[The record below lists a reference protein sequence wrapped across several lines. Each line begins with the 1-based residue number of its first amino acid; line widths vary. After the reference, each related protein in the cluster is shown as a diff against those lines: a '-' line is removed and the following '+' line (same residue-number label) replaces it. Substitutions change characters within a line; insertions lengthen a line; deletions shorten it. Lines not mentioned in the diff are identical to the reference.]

1 MSKSFFATL
10 EHYLSPVSI
19 FLENQRDTNDIAH
32 QAAATASTFERAH
45 SFVEPFKL
53 ESIRQMAPEQRGNV
67 LRDLFLEE
75 GYLKFSVECNNEYAA
90 LYNRAHKTRPAV
102 IAKAY
107 ALKYFQETVIP
118 TYEREFGNLDQYRER
133 RSRRYA
139 A

>member
-1 MSKSFFATL
+1 MNRSFFSTL
-10 EHYLSPVSI
+10 EHYLSPVSV
-19 FLENQRDTNDIAH
+19 FLENQRVSKDIA
-32 QAAATASTFERAH
+32 QMAAATAGTFKRAH
-45 SFVEPFKL
+45 SFVEPSKL
-53 ESIRQMAPEQRGNV
+53 KEIKSMPPEQRENV

-75 GYLKFSVECNNEYAA
+75 GYLQYSVGLQNEYAE

-102 IAKAY
+102 IAKEY

-133 RSRRYA
+133 RSRRHA